1 MKKQVQQALSSLKAF
16 PAPRFDWV
24 GMKEFCAKKDCMY
37 FGAIDDVIYYVPN
50 STGSDLLCSVL
61 RNVEFVDFDEAT
73 VRRSLF
79 QLWVCTKHARMA
91 DSDRDLAVATYI
103 DTMRSYPTDVCLAVI
118 DNFLHTAE
126 FWPSMA
132 DFSKALQEYAGP
144 IAALHTLTRNLIK
157 QREKLNGSL

>member
-1 MKKQVQQALSSLKAF
+1 MKHQVQQALSSLKALA
-16 PAPRFDWV
+16 APRLDYV
-24 GMKEFCAKKDCMY
+24 GMKEFAQAHDAIY
-37 FGAIDDVIYYVPN
+37 FGAIDNVIYYVPN
-50 STGSDLLCSVL
+50 STHSDVLRSIL
-61 RNVEFVDFDEAT
+61 RNVESVDFDET
-73 VRRSLF
+73 SVRKSLF
-79 QLWVCTKHARMA
+79 QLWVCSKHAKMA

-103 DTMRSYPTDVCLAVI
+103 DNMRAYPTDVCLAVI

-132 DFSKALQEYAGP
+132 DFSKALTEYAGP